1 MLKTDLVKNIN
12 DGKYD
17 KRFID
22 IYVDETQLEYQKE
35 RYVRAVEKFSELFD
49 SEEIEIFSAPGRS
62 EVCGNHTDHQR
73 GKVLAT
79 SINQDTIAIVS
90 KKNDNKIVIA
100 PEGYEVV
107 EVDLDDTDL
116 SLDEKGTTKS
126 LVKGVIRGLVD
137 EGYMVS
143 GFVAYTT
150 SDVLI
155 GAGLSSSAAYEV
167 LIGSIISGL
176 FNDMKIDSVEIAKI
190 SQFAENIYFGK
201 PCGLMDQMACSVGG
215 LVYIDFENPTSPIV
229 ERVNVDFAKYGY
241 SLCIVDTLGSHA
253 DLTDDYAAIP
263 KEMKMVAKFFE
274 KDVLREVDEDEFE
287 KQIIEMRKIL
297 SDRAILRAMHF
308 FTEEKNVEN
317 AVSYLKND
325 DILGFLSIIKKSG
338 DSSFK
343 YLQNVYT
350 NKNVDAQ
357 NIPIALSVSEK
368 ALGDNGVCRVH
379 GGGFAGTIQVFVKNE
394 FVDDYKEKIERVLGK
409 DTCKVLKIRSYGGI
423 KF

>member
-137 EGYMVS
+137 EGYKVS

-263 KEMKMVAKFFE
+263 KEMKMVAKFFK